1 MNGDAEN
8 NPTSMAPS
16 KTKRN
21 VLTTK
26 QKGIIVGMMTAGA
39 TASHV
44 AQKLGLPRQTVSG
57 VNRCYH
63 DRGTVATASRSGG
76 PCKLD
81 EADLRQ
87 LNRELASHRKD
98 KLAEI
103 GQLTSKTVS
112 CRTIR
117 RRAHDLGYL

>member
-1 MNGDAEN
+1 MG
-8 NPTSMAPS
+8 TL
-16 KTKRN
+16 KTNQLQWLPQRQSN
-21 VLTTK
+21 VLK
-26 QKGIIVGMMTAGA
+26 GEQEGIIVGMMTAGA

-44 AQKLGLPRQTVSG
+44 ARKLGLPRQTVSG
-57 VNRCYH
+57 VNRRYQ

-76 PCKLD
+76 PRKLD

-112 CRTIR
+112 C
-117 RRAHDLGYL
+117 